1 MGGMVDS
8 TLCWLQIKPTTRTG
22 VFGVYR
28 VPRVLSQHT
37 ALTAGAVPRIRA
49 MSGAELR

>member
-22 VFGVYR
+22 VFGVYCVLR
-28 VPRVLSQHT
+28 GLSQHT
-37 ALTAGAVPRIRA
+37 ALTGGAGPRTRA